1 MGRFERSQELARLR
15 DDCKALEDKAG
26 LSKLIERAREGR
38 FIPLGA
44 FGEETSPQE
53 YFADEHDHLRG
64 KTRDAYFSVTNMG
77 LRKQLIA
84 TQRLVESRLRQ
95 LLQQDIIAANR
106 EVLMATANVQHQPW
120 GKAALFSIGA
130 VAIGYWVFG
139 IVGAISGAVG
149 GFFLGQVVIS
159 KARNEVNMELAW
171 ALNGLELVEEE
182 ESENSLMP
190 KFFSH
195 SEEISGER
203 DTALDSQSAYA
214 NVLCDH

>member
-1 MGRFERSQELARLR
+1 MGRFERSQELVRLR
-15 DDCKALEDKAG
+15 EDCKVLEDKAG
-26 LSKLIERAREGR
+26 LSKLMERAREGR

-64 KTRDAYFSVTNMG
+64 KTRDAYFSITNME

-95 LLQQDIIAANR
+95 SLQQDIIAANR
-106 EVLMATANVQHQPW
+106 EVLMATAKVQRQPW

-139 IVGAISGAVG
+139 IVGAISGAVC
-149 GFFLGQVVIS
+149 GFFLGQGVIS
-159 KARNEVNMELAW
+159 EARNEANAELAQ
-171 ALNGLELVEEE
+171 ASNDLEQTQKE
-182 ESENSLMP
+182 ESEDSLMP
-190 KFFSH
+190 EFFSY

-203 DTALDSQSAYA
+203 DTALDSQLSIR
-214 NVLCDH
+214 